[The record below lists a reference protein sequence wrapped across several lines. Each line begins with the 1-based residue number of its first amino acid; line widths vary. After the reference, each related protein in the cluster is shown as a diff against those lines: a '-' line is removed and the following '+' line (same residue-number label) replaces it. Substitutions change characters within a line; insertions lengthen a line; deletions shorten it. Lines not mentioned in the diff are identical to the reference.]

1 MTRIAEY
8 PPGGIT
14 DAEAWHVEVGLVA
27 YEDEQLTLKQLAA
40 FLKVDEVEAIRILK
54 AHDIEIYKDL
64 DWLEE
69 ELAGSEAIVQEII
82 SRRNASR

>member
-27 YEDEQLTLKQLAA
+27 YEDEQLTLKQLAV
-40 FLKVDEVEAIRILK
+40 FLKVDEVEAIRILE
-54 AHDIEIYKDL
+54 AHDVEIYKDL
-64 DWLEE
+64 DWLED
-69 ELAGSEAIVQEII
+69 ELVGAEHIAEAYRKARETGS
-82 SRRNASR
+82 

>member
-40 FLKVDEVEAIRILK
+40 FLQLSLEKTIEVLDKHNVEIHLDADDLENEIAHATYEPK
-54 AHDIEIYKDL
+54 AL
-64 DWLEE
+64 P
-69 ELAGSEAIVQEII
+69 
-82 SRRNASR
+82 